1 MSDVRVF
8 INYRRR
14 DTRHVA
20 GRLRDRIDARFGDQ
34 SVFVDVESIEPGRD
48 YVTAID
54 GAVSSCLV
62 MLVLIGE
69 EWLTPDERGVRRID
83 DPNDRLR
90 LEIEAGLRHRTV
102 VIPVLVDAAT
112 MPKSREL
119 PESVVPLSRHQAVR
133 LRHDSFG
140 SDTEHLLDVIA
151 RIATEPG
158 AEVTATPTAPAPQA
172 DTEQGDRRRSRGRG
186 PVGRPRAAG
195 AGAAAAAGVRQRGPG
210 PDLREPS
217 LPARRRRL
225 GHGGVAAHRAARGVG
240 GAPGAA
246 AQPTGNRRRLR
257 RRRGC
262 CGCSPRRC
270 WSPRARSLPSLGPHL
285 LVLVVLLAALVAL
298 LVAEPEVV
306 AAGNGAA
313 GSRSLALLLLVAAV
327 LLRCLSPTVAEAVT
341 TSTVST
347 DAATLLASD
356 TFWLSLLV
364 PLLVCLPALGSRS
377 PAGAQALVTVAGLLV
392 LYPLVIRC
400 LTFSWEAASDGAA
413 QVVVA
418 DVVFLLGSACMLW
431 SVRAAQR
438 RVLLV
443 APMV

>member
-8 INYRRR
+8 LNYRRR

-69 EWLTPDERGVRRID
+69 EWLTPDDRGLRRID

-133 LRHDSFG
+133 LRHDSFS

-151 RIATEPG
+151 RIAAEPG
-158 AEVTATPTAPAPQA
+158 AEVTATPTAPLRKRTPKKETGGGAA
-172 DTEQGDRRRSRGRG
+172 DVARWVALGLLVLVLLLQLASVSAVREPIFASRPDLPDGDVWATVVWLLTALPVAVAALLVLRRSR
-186 PVGRPRAAG
+186 
-195 AGAAAAAGVRQRGPG
+195 
-210 PDLREPS
+210 
-217 LPARRRRL
+217 
-225 GHGGVAAHRAARGVG
+225 
-240 GAPGAA
+240 PGAA
-246 AQPTGNRRRLR
+246 V
-257 RRRGC
+257 GC
-262 CGCSPRRC
+262 VVAAVLWLLTSMVLVATRQDP
-270 WSPRARSLPSLGPHL
+270 PSLGPHL
-285 LVLVVLLAALVAL
+285 LVLLALLAALVAL

-313 GSRSLALLLLVAAV
+313 GSRSLALLLLVVAV
-327 LLRCLSPTVAEAVT
+327 LLRCLSPTVADAVS
-341 TSTVST
+341 TSTVSI
-347 DAATLLASD
+347 DVAALLGSE

-364 PLLVCLPALGSRS
+364 PLLVCLPALGSRT
-377 PAGAQALVTVAGLLV
+377 PAGAQALVTVAWLLLV
-392 LYPLVIRC
+392 YPLVIRGM
-400 LTFSWEAASDGAA
+400 TFAAAA
-413 QVVVA
+413 DSRGVA
-418 DVVFLLGSACMLW
+418 PVLVDDLVFLLGTACMLW
-431 SVRAAQR
+431 SVKAAQR

-443 APMV
+443 APIV

>member
-1 MSDVRVF
+1 VNDVRVF
-8 INYRRR
+8 INYRRS

-20 GRLRDRIDARFGDQ
+20 GRLRDRIDARFGDE

-69 EWLTPDERGVRRID
+69 EWLTPDDRGVRRID

-112 MPKSREL
+112 MPKSRDL

-140 SDTEHLLDVIA
+140 SDSEHLLDVIA

-158 AEVTATPTAPAPQA
+158 AEVTATPTVPARKRTSNGDGGGSA
-172 DTEQGDRRRSRGRG
+172 DVARWVALGLLVLVLLLQLASVSAVRDSIFASRPSLPSDDVWATTVWLLSALPVAVAALLVLRRSRPGTA
-186 PVGRPRAAG
+186 VGC
-195 AGAAAAAGVRQRGPG
+195 V
-210 PDLREPS
+210 
-217 LPARRRRL
+217 
-225 GHGGVAAHRAARGVG
+225 VAALLWLL
-240 GAPGAA
+240 
-246 AQPTGNRRRLR
+246 T
-257 RRRGC
+257 
-262 CGCSPRRC
+262 
-270 WSPRARSLPSLGPHL
+270 SLVLVASRQDSPSLGPHL
-285 LVLVVLLAALVAL
+285 LVLAALLAALVAL

-327 LLRCLSPTVAEAVT
+327 VLRCLAPRIAEAVT
-341 TSTVST
+341 ASTVST
-347 DAATLLASD
+347 DVAPLLTSD

-400 LTFSWEAASDGAA
+400 LTFSSEAASDGAA